1 MISFGG
7 FLAECLPCS
16 SDICFDVQIL
26 SSKASQARRAK
37 LEKVKEE
44 RDKVEFNKPR
54 GLFLLTLANGFISL
68 DQVRERLASMKKEAE
83 AAEEGREETE
93 ERAEVKLSEARNFE
107 AFAMQ
112 SLHSCAVPVILR

>member
-1 MISFGG
+1 M
-7 FLAECLPCS
+7 
-16 SDICFDVQIL
+16 

-68 DQVRERLASMKKEAE
+68 NQVRERLATMKKEAE
-83 AAEEGREETE
+83 AAEEGREETQ
-93 ERAEVKLSEARNFE
+93 ERAEVKFSVARNFE
-107 AFAMQ
+107 AFAFMCCK
-112 SLHSCAVPVILR
+112 SYS

>member
-83 AAEEGREETE
+83 AAEEGREETQ
-93 ERAEVKLSEARNFE
+93 ERAEVTFSFACSFE
-107 AFAMQ
+107 TSAFMR
-112 SLHSCAVPVILR
+112 CTIR